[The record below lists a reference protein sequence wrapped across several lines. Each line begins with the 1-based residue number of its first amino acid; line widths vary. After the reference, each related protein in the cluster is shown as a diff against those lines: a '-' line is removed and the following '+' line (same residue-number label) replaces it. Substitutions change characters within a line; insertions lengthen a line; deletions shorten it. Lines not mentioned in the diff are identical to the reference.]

1 MNSMFSFGFSCTMWR
16 REICYIGILGV
27 HADACML
34 YIDGGMDGPRDTR
47 IDKQDDG

>member
-1 MNSMFSFGFSCTMWR
+1 MLCR
-16 REICYIGILGV
+16 YIVV